1 MAIVFLTT
9 FICHCGSTQT
19 LQFVRQVP
27 VVLDDPNSLVKDFV
41 ISRDGND
48 LYYTQYNGTSTHEIV
63 KVTDLWGSATAR
75 NFTDGA
81 QMSNNSAN
89 CLCRDGSERLF
100 LTDAK
105 TKKLTCYLSS
115 GIADESF
122 GTNGSVTLDFV
133 PSEVSISADDARLYV
148 SGLQGTQSRPYL
160 YLIDARSGSI
170 LDQIASFGDP
180 DDTGTTAGLK
190 TQACGSMYPV
200 ASRHSLLANV
210 GGDLAE
216 FALTMTGTFVSAKP
230 SVLRYH
236 ASYNQPVNGMDYNPD
251 LQLVAYTGGH
261 WGQKASRNSMMVWLY
276 DMNADIGVPVY
287 MPLDK
292 TAPDHLGE
300 TFSAI
305 RWFKHNGTHY
315 LCLANQYTRCLNLY
329 RYFPA
334 QATSRVWRHTR
345 TIDLNA
351 YIPLDGHLKSVTTLP
366 NNDLVFSCYLQNKQQ
381 APYYLHRIASPATTG
396 DVSIWS
402 EDTHPQQYANSLTTG
417 GDGYVYFCCAAAQS
431 CFIKKYNADGKLVK
445 SFGLDGVAQ
454 PVSGGIQVCPQ
465 SLCAD
470 DDVLLVAHKS
480 YDTVL
485 PNALTL
491 VDPETGASTGSL
503 IPSVSDTN
511 EDGQL
516 EDGGVVW
523 TGLFYDAVGK
533 AIYGNAQGNLIK
545 MGGIA
550 SLSSF
555 DSSVVDGAQLVNSQY
570 TMSFPGHALA
580 GYAKE
585 RLVAYTVTCDV
596 TGASSPNKSNPVHV
610 GIYNCVT
617 GGFEYLCENPSTDGM
632 LDWGGAMTFFE
643 DNGVLYL
650 AAISHYDNTIK
661 IFARA
666 SRPSQIADWSRF

>member
-261 WGQKASRNSMMVWLY
+261 WGQK
-276 DMNADIGVPVY
+276 
-287 MPLDK
+287 
-292 TAPDHLGE
+292 
-300 TFSAI
+300 
-305 RWFKHNGTHY
+305 
-315 LCLANQYTRCLNLY
+315 
-329 RYFPA
+329 
-334 QATSRVWRHTR
+334 
-345 TIDLNA
+345 
-351 YIPLDGHLKSVTTLP
+351 
-366 NNDLVFSCYLQNKQQ
+366 
-381 APYYLHRIASPATTG
+381 
-396 DVSIWS
+396 
-402 EDTHPQQYANSLTTG
+402 
-417 GDGYVYFCCAAAQS
+417 
-431 CFIKKYNADGKLVK
+431 
-445 SFGLDGVAQ
+445 
-454 PVSGGIQVCPQ
+454 
-465 SLCAD
+465 
-470 DDVLLVAHKS
+470 
-480 YDTVL
+480 
-485 PNALTL
+485 
-491 VDPETGASTGSL
+491 
-503 IPSVSDTN
+503 
-511 EDGQL
+511 
-516 EDGGVVW
+516 
-523 TGLFYDAVGK
+523 
-533 AIYGNAQGNLIK
+533 
-545 MGGIA
+545 
-550 SLSSF
+550 
-555 DSSVVDGAQLVNSQY
+555 
-570 TMSFPGHALA
+570 
-580 GYAKE
+580 
-585 RLVAYTVTCDV
+585 
-596 TGASSPNKSNPVHV
+596 
-610 GIYNCVT
+610 
-617 GGFEYLCENPSTDGM
+617 
-632 LDWGGAMTFFE
+632 
-643 DNGVLYL
+643 
-650 AAISHYDNTIK
+650 
-661 IFARA
+661 
-666 SRPSQIADWSRF
+666 